1 MKYGE
6 DLAEYLRS
14 KQRGK
19 AANSL
24 EREALSDPFLYE
36 ALEGLG
42 EAKEDP
48 LKVIE
53 NLSKR
58 VEYRVYPRKK
68 RIIRLSAGIAAI
80 LLVFITLGLFF
91 WEKEPREKVM
101 LTQYAAVEKR
111 DTVNILHL
119 ARRDRKQDL
128 KTEAVEDA
136 VVQTLSDSS
145 EADLPEKDTAKPN
158 AELKFRKQL
167 ARVGGVKEKG
177 GVRVE
182 NKGKIGPMPVG
193 GIEAFERY
201 VQDSLIYP
209 EDAKRAGLEG
219 EIKLSFVVNR
229 YGRPSGIR
237 VVQWITNSCNHEAIR
252 LLENGPRWTYT
263 GTTDSTILF
272 IPFYFDSIPQR

>member
-48 LKVIE
+48 LKIIE

-80 LLVFITLGLFF
+80 FLVFITLGLFF

-101 LTQYAAVEKR
+101 STQYTAVEKR

-119 ARRDRKQDL
+119 SRRDRKQDL
-128 KTEAVEDA
+128 KTAAVEDA
-136 VVQTLSDSS
+136 VVQTLSDSL

-237 VVQWITNSCNHEAIR
+237 VIQWITNSCNREAIR
-252 LLENGPRWTYT
+252 LLENGP
-263 GTTDSTILF
+263 TDSTILF

>member
-48 LKVIE
+48 LKIIE

-80 LLVFITLGLFF
+80 FLVFITLGLFF
-91 WEKEPREKVM
+91 WERN
-101 LTQYAAVEKR
+101 L
-111 DTVNILHL
+111 
-119 ARRDRKQDL
+119 
-128 KTEAVEDA
+128 
-136 VVQTLSDSS
+136 
-145 EADLPEKDTAKPN
+145 
-158 AELKFRKQL
+158 
-167 ARVGGVKEKG
+167 
-177 GVRVE
+177 
-182 NKGKIGPMPVG
+182 GK
-193 GIEAFERY
+193 
-201 VQDSLIYP
+201 
-209 EDAKRAGLEG
+209 K
-219 EIKLSFVVNR
+219 
-229 YGRPSGIR
+229 
-237 VVQWITNSCNHEAIR
+237 
-252 LLENGPRWTYT
+252 
-263 GTTDSTILF
+263 
-272 IPFYFDSIPQR
+272 

>member
-1 MKYGE
+1 M
-6 DLAEYLRS
+6 
-14 KQRGK
+14 
-19 AANSL
+19 
-24 EREALSDPFLYE
+24 
-36 ALEGLG
+36 
-42 EAKEDP
+42 
-48 LKVIE
+48 
-53 NLSKR
+53 
-58 VEYRVYPRKK
+58 
-68 RIIRLSAGIAAI
+68 
-80 LLVFITLGLFF
+80 
-91 WEKEPREKVM
+91 
-101 LTQYAAVEKR
+101 
-111 DTVNILHL
+111 
-119 ARRDRKQDL
+119 
-128 KTEAVEDA
+128 
-136 VVQTLSDSS
+136 
-145 EADLPEKDTAKPN
+145 
-158 AELKFRKQL
+158 
-167 ARVGGVKEKG
+167 GGVKEKG

-237 VVQWITNSCNHEAIR
+237 VVQWITNSCNREAIR

>member
-48 LKVIE
+48 LKIIE

-101 LTQYAAVEKR
+101 STQYAAVEKR

-119 ARRDRKQDL
+119 ARRDRKPVSYTHL
-128 KTEAVEDA
+128 
-136 VVQTLSDSS
+136 TL
-145 EADLPEKDTAKPN
+145 P
-158 AELKFRKQL
+158 
-167 ARVGGVKEKG
+167 
-177 GVRVE
+177 
-182 NKGKIGPMPVG
+182 
-193 GIEAFERY
+193 
-201 VQDSLIYP
+201 
-209 EDAKRAGLEG
+209 
-219 EIKLSFVVNR
+219 
-229 YGRPSGIR
+229 
-237 VVQWITNSCNHEAIR
+237 TNSR
-252 LLENGPRWTYT
+252 V
-263 GTTDSTILF
+263 
-272 IPFYFDSIPQR
+272 

>member
-48 LKVIE
+48 LKIIE

-101 LTQYAAVEKR
+101 STQYAAVEKR

-128 KTEAVEDA
+128 KTETAVEDA

-237 VVQWITNSCNHEAIR
+237 VVQWITNSCNREAIR

-263 GTTDSTILF
+263 GTCLLYTSPSPRDA
-272 IPFYFDSIPQR
+272 